1 MSEKQFPAKRQS
13 KKAKNV
19 AAPEQAVATEKLE
32 PKPKGPIPSYQP
44 NKAREA
50 ARLMQES
57 GRSRALAEQAC
68 KDEAIRMQAELEHM
82 RSFYGNMV
90 AGIHGEYT
98 VGDIDET
105 GQLVYYMY
113 RVETL
118 RLEATETMAATDIL
132 VIIGYRDIYILLSW
146 LFKPAEQINLLSGWR
161 GEIQEQ
167 MLNFLREH
175 LAHEIDF
182 AKAERTRNA
191 SKHNGGPQLVTSNG
205 QAVKPT
211 HDTKTLKPIKVF
223 TSNTI
228 GRFSFSGGQGS
239 QCVVVQEPIDGKMTI
254 TVVSLTEE
262 HPLAKNGVRTGLW
275 IYSEDLGA
283 GIPDAAHEL
292 GDEYFTHANLLRD
305 HILAKLDKLSKSE
318 HKSTEMV
325 AA

>member
-1 MSEKQFPAKRQS
+1 MSSKQIPAKKQPKAA
-13 KKAKNV
+13 KKGGTAE
-19 AAPEQAVATEKLE
+19 PVATK
-32 PKPKGPIPSYQP
+32 KPKGPIPASYRP
-44 NKAREA
+44 NKDREA

-57 GRSRALAEQAC
+57 ERSRALAEQAR
-68 KDEAIRMQAELEHM
+68 KDAAIRTQAELEHM
-82 RSFYGNMV
+82 CSFYGNMV
-90 AGIHGEYT
+90 AGIHGEYA
-98 VGDIDET
+98 VGYMDET
-105 GQLVYYMY
+105 GQLVYDTY

-118 RLEATETMAATDIL
+118 HLEATDIL
-132 VIIGYRDIYILLSW
+132 GIFGCRDVFIPLSW
-146 LFKPAEQINLLSGWR
+146 LFKPADQVNLLSGWR

-182 AKAERTRNA
+182 AKAERARNA
-191 SKHNGGPQLVTSNG
+191 SKHNGGPQLATSNG

-223 TSNTI
+223 TSNTV
-228 GRFSFSGGQGS
+228 GRFSFSGDQGS

-254 TVVSLTEE
+254 TVISMTEE

-275 IYSEDLGA
+275 IYSEDLGT
-283 GIPDAAHEL
+283 GIPDAAREL

-305 HILAKLDKLSKSE
+305 HILAKLDKLSKS
-318 HKSTEMV
+318 TEMV